1 VHFSRSQS
9 GAESIVEPAPLRDN
23 AMVSTGHY
31 ENFPV
36 ASVLCPPHLRS
47 TILAIYRYAR
57 AADDIAD
64 EGADDRTTRARKLSA
79 YRHDLDA
86 IFAGRPASRQWPEIF
101 RPLEIAIRTHGLP
114 HEPLADLLSA
124 FTQDIDNP
132 SYPDRDALVD
142 YCRRSANPIGRL
154 LLHLHRVD
162 NPARLA
168 QSDHLCT
175 ALQLINFWQDLS
187 VDLPRG
193 RVYLPLADAHRH
205 GVSLEDPSRLID
217 SASTRRLV
225 ACLCD
230 WAGAE
235 MRRGAPLALAL
246 PGRTGWEAR
255 LVVQGGLRVLDKIR
269 ASGFATVGMRPT
281 LGVRDL
287 PRMLWRGLRMRLSSD
302 AGFA

>member
-1 VHFSRSQS
+1 
-9 GAESIVEPAPLRDN
+9 
-23 AMVSTGHY
+23 MVSTGHY

-57 AADDIAD
+57 TADDIAD
-64 EGADDRTTRARKLSA
+64 EGGADRVARAHALSA
-79 YRHDLDA
+79 YREDLDA
-86 IFAGRPASRQWPEIF
+86 IFAGRPASQQWPEIF
-101 RPLEIAIRTHGLP
+101 QPLGIAVRTHGLP
-114 HEPLADLLSA
+114 REPLADLLSA

-132 SYPDRDALVD
+132 TYPDRDALLD

-154 LLHLHRVD
+154 LLHLHGVD
-162 NPARLA
+162 DPVRLS

-205 GVSLEDPSRLID
+205 GVSLENPSRLTD
-217 SASTRRLV
+217 SAATKRLV

-235 MRRGAPLALAL
+235 MRQGAPLALAL

-255 LVVQGGLRVLDKIR
+255 LVVQGGLRMLDKIR

-281 LGVRDL
+281 LGVGNL
-287 PRMLWRGLRMRLSSD
+287 PKMFWRGLRMRESAD
-302 AGFA
+302 AGLA